1 MSYKLLATD
10 LDWSLVYDKTKIN
23 EENLSSILSLL
34 DKGYYFCVI
43 TGRPIFTALPLMVKL
58 GFTKY
63 KNFFLAGYNG
73 GIIYHPYS
81 DTRLFESE
89 TISVEEAKKV
99 YEITKE
105 YKVNFMMYKNERV
118 FLDEFFPYKEQEI
131 SLSHLP
137 IEKLSINDL
146 NENLIKGIVASDNE
160 NLIPVEKVLKEKIP
174 SLDFFISQRF
184 FLEVMKKGVN
194 KGVAIDFLSSYL
206 NVSTEDMV
214 VVGDSYNDI
223 FMLEKVK
230 KSIAV
235 ENASEEIKN
244 ASSEISKRV
253 QEAHFKE
260 IIHKYFI

>member
-1 MSYKLLATD
+1 MPS
-10 LDWSLVYDKTKIN
+10 
-23 EENLSSILSLL
+23 
-34 DKGYYFCVI
+34 
-43 TGRPIFTALPLMVKL
+43 
-58 GFTKY
+58 
-63 KNFFLAGYNG
+63 
-73 GIIYHPYS
+73 
-81 DTRLFESE
+81 
-89 TISVEEAKKV
+89 
-99 YEITKE
+99 
-105 YKVNFMMYKNERV
+105 KNERV
-118 FLDEFFPYKEQEI
+118 FLDEFFPYREQEI

-184 FLEVMKKGVN
+184 FLEVMKKGVH

-206 NVSTEDMV
+206 NVSTDDMI

-260 IIHKYFI
+260 IIDKYFI